1 MFNYNQQN
9 NSENELDSIKAIS
22 NLNLHQVIES
32 IHEGSSPLQEERIPI
47 SNDQSDQNFES
58 TMPDIQRKQD
68 TFKKAVE
75 LNAKLNIE
83 NFKSIQEGDKIKASP
98 IVIN

>member
-1 MFNYNQQN
+1 
-9 NSENELDSIKAIS
+9 
-22 NLNLHQVIES
+22 
-32 IHEGSSPLQEERIPI
+32 
-47 SNDQSDQNFES
+47 
-58 TMPDIQRKQD
+58 MPDIQRKQD

-83 NFKSIQEGDKIKASP
+83 NFKSIQESDKIKASP

>member
-47 SNDQSDQNFES
+47 SND
-58 TMPDIQRKQD
+58 
-68 TFKKAVE
+68 
-75 LNAKLNIE
+75 
-83 NFKSIQEGDKIKASP
+83 
-98 IVIN
+98 